1 MNWPLLANS
10 LMVASA
16 STMLAFL
23 LGLAGAVA
31 LSASGKHPR
40 RVLLA
45 LTIAV
50 LALPGFLATNCWIDL
65 LGVNG
70 ALHRWLPLNIFS
82 LPGAGWILALLLWP
96 VPALAIFSAWQKLEL
111 AHLELDPALRG
122 LHLFRFLLLPAA
134 KNAIIISVT
143 ITFALAINNFSVPA
157 ILQVKVFPAEVWVQF
172 NTNLDAR
179 AALRLSWPLVL
190 TPLLLIFFLRR
201 TAILW
206 PRVSTSDI
214 APALRRQLGSTW
226 FGIGAT
232 VCAFALVCSLLV
244 PLAQLAGH
252 TRTWSEF
259 MPAFVAGQSAVLNSL
274 LYAVSAALFTVT
286 LGAVL
291 VRVAGLG
298 WLWILFL
305 VPGVLLG
312 IAAVTAFNRP
322 ALDWFT
328 RSAAIVVFLLTVRY
342 FALAHSLARAA
353 HQSLDRDLVDAAR
366 VDGASGFALF
376 RHAVLPQIASPLAAA
391 AYIVYV
397 LCLWDVE
404 TILLVLPPGGET
416 LAVRVFNLLHYGH
429 NSHVNALCLLL
440 LLLALAPLMAFAFF
454 RWGFNQ
460 LGRKG

>member
-10 LMVASA
+10 LLVAGV
-16 STMLAFL
+16 STMLALL
-23 LGLAGAVA
+23 LGLAGAVV
-31 LSASGKHPR
+31 LSASGKQPR

-45 LTIAV
+45 LTVAV

-70 ALHRWLPLNIFS
+70 LLHRWLPLNIFS
-82 LPGAGWILALLLWP
+82 LTGAVWILALLLWP
-96 VPALAIFSAWQKLEL
+96 ISALAIFSAWQKLEL

-134 KNAIIISVT
+134 KPALLISAI
-143 ITFALAINNFSVPA
+143 ITFALALNNFSVPA

-172 NTNLDAR
+172 NTNLDAL

-190 TPLLLIFFLRR
+190 TPVLLILFLRR
-201 TAILW
+201 SAIPW
-206 PRVSTSDI
+206 PRVSVSDI
-214 APALRRQLGSTW
+214 ASPLRQQLGSTW
-226 FGIGAT
+226 FGISAV
-232 VCAFALVCSLLV
+232 VCGLGLVLSLLV
-244 PLAQLAGH
+244 PLAQIAGH
-252 TRTWSEF
+252 ARTWSEF
-259 MPAFVAGQSAVLNSL
+259 VPAFEAGQSAVLNSL
-274 LYAVSAALFTVT
+274 LYAMTAALLTVI
-286 LGAVL
+286 LGLVL
-291 VRVAGLG
+291 VRVRGLG
-298 WLWILFL
+298 WLWMLFL

-312 IAAVTAFNRP
+312 IGAVTAFNRP
-322 ALDWFT
+322 SLDWFS
-328 RSAAIVVFLLTVRY
+328 RSAGIVVFMLTVRY
-342 FALAHSLARAA
+342 FALAHSLVRAA
-353 HQSLDRDLVDAAR
+353 HQSLDRDLIDAAR

-376 RHAVLPQIASPLAAA
+376 RHAVLPQIAPPLAAA

-440 LLLALAPLMAFAFF
+440 LLLALAPLAVFTFWKVV
-454 RWGFNQ
+454 R
-460 LGRKG
+460 R